1 MRFGVRLSEK
11 AFDSIEA
18 IAMTKTSIKI
28 DTLEE
33 YVNFDDGTDKRYEI
47 EDEVLV
53 EMPPGTGKHEAIITL
68 LLVRFFLEIQKT
80 ELPLQ
85 PRPNGTEV
93 LTNKQLR
100 RPDVCVI
107 TNEQAKSIESTSAI
121 LRTPPPLLVEVVSLE
136 SIDRDYNQKT
146 SEYAVMGVVEY
157 WIVDPL
163 ENKVTVCLLNQ
174 GSYKQTVFMANQ
186 RIVSQT
192 FPELTLTVE
201 QLLSA

>member
-1 MRFGVRLSEK
+1 
-11 AFDSIEA
+11 
-18 IAMTKTSIKI
+18 MTKTPIKI
-28 DTLEE
+28 STLEE
-33 YVNFDDGTDKRYEI
+33 YINFDDGTDKRYEI

-68 LLVRFFLEIQKT
+68 LLVRFFLEIQKMG
-80 ELPLQ
+80 LPLQ

-100 RPDVCVI
+100 RPDICVI

-121 LRTPPPLLVEVVSLE
+121 LKTAPPLLVEVVSPE

-146 SEYAVMGVVEY
+146 SEYAAMGVVEY

-174 GSYKQTVFMANQ
+174 GSYKQFVFAGNQ
-186 RIVSQT
+186 QIVSQI
-192 FPELTLTVE
+192 FPELSLAV
-201 QLLSA
+201 QQILLA

>member
-1 MRFGVRLSEK
+1 
-11 AFDSIEA
+11 
-18 IAMTKTSIKI
+18 MTKTSVKI
-28 DTLEE
+28 NTLDE

-68 LLVRFFLEIQKT
+68 LLVRFFLEIQKMG
-80 ELPLQ
+80 LPLQ

-121 LRTPPPLLVEVVSLE
+121 LKTPPPLLVEVVSLE

-174 GSYKQTVFMANQ
+174 GSYKQTVFMADQ

-192 FPELTLTVE
+192 FSELTLTV
-201 QLLSA
+201 QQVLSA

>member
-1 MRFGVRLSEK
+1 
-11 AFDSIEA
+11 
-18 IAMTKTSIKI
+18 MTKTPIKI
-28 DTLEE
+28 STLEE
-33 YVNFDDGTDKRYEI
+33 YINFDDGTDKRYEL

-53 EMPPGTGKHEAIITL
+53 EMPPGTGKHESIITL
-68 LLVRFFLEIQKT
+68 LLVRFFLEIQKMG
-80 ELPLQ
+80 LPLQ

-107 TNEQAKSIESTSAI
+107 TNEQAKSIETTSAI
-121 LRTPPPLLVEVVSLE
+121 LKTAPPLLVEVVSPE

-146 SEYAVMGVVEY
+146 SEYAAMGVVEY

-163 ENKVTVCLLNQ
+163 ENKITVCLLNQ
-174 GSYKQTVFMANQ
+174 SSYKQTVFIEDQ

-192 FPELTLTVE
+192 FPELTLTAQQVF
-201 QLLSA
+201 SP

>member
-1 MRFGVRLSEK
+1 
-11 AFDSIEA
+11 
-18 IAMTKTSIKI
+18 MTKTPIKI
-28 DTLEE
+28 STLDE
-33 YVNFDDGTDKRYEI
+33 YINFDDGTDKQYEL
-47 EDEVLV
+47 EDGVLL

-68 LLVRFFLEIQKT
+68 LLVRFFLEIQKMG
-80 ELPLQ
+80 LPLQ

-107 TNEQAKSIESTSAI
+107 TNEQAKSIETTSAI
-121 LRTPPPLLVEVVSLE
+121 LKTAPPLLVEVVSPE

-146 SEYAVMGVVEY
+146 SEYAAMGVVEY

-163 ENKVTVCLLNQ
+163 ENKITVCLLNQ
-174 GSYKQTVFMANQ
+174 SSYKQTMFIEDQ

-192 FPELTLTVE
+192 FSELNLTPQQVF
-201 QLLSA
+201 SA

>member
-1 MRFGVRLSEK
+1 
-11 AFDSIEA
+11 
-18 IAMTKTSIKI
+18 KTPIKI
-28 DTLEE
+28 NTLEE

-68 LLVRFFLEIQKT
+68 LLVRFFLEIQKMG
-80 ELPLQ
+80 LPLQ

-100 RPDVCVI
+100 RPDICVI
-107 TNEQAKSIESTSAI
+107 TNQQAKSIESTSAI
-121 LRTPPPLLVEVVSLE
+121 LKTAPPLLVEVVSPE

-146 SEYAVMGVVEY
+146 SEYTAMGVVEY

-174 GSYKQTVFMANQ
+174 SSYKQTVFIADE
-186 RIVSQT
+186 RIISRT
-192 FPELTLTVE
+192 FPELTLTAQQVF
-201 QLLSA
+201 SA